1 MRKLSKNQIRKNE
14 KSGKKTMAKK
24 TFLTL
29 SIIVLLASCVMRSDN
44 SVQENANTFD
54 EGVVINGI
62 RWATRNVDAPGTFA
76 ENSEEPGMFF
86 EWNRLRG
93 WRATGELA
101 DARWTRNPCPRGW
114 RMPTHSE
121 LRSFYNAIQPVVQF
135 TIEEGRIIEATLNP
149 FLLSP
154 QGAIHSRNGGIV
166 CWTSS
171 QNSWTSGIR
180 QPGRMRGSATIV
192 LDTGTHSI
200 ICDDTGVTRTWSEP
214 NEPIGIAIRCVSIN

>member
-1 MRKLSKNQIRKNE
+1 MRIFAETFHNKRCFLWA
-14 KSGKKTMAKK
+14 KSAKKTMVKK

-29 SIIVLLASCVMRSDN
+29 SIIVLLASCGTRDN
-44 SVQENANTFD
+44 NNEISTCID
-54 EGVVINGI
+54 DVVINGI
-62 RWATRNVDAPGTFA
+62 RWATRNVDASGTFA
-76 ENSEEPGMFF
+76 DNPEYPGMFF

-101 DARWTRNPCPRGW
+101 DARWTRNPCPKGW
-114 RMPTHSE
+114 RMPTRSE

-135 TIEEGRIIEATLNP
+135 TTEEGRIIETTLNP
-149 FLLSP
+149 FLLSS

-166 CWTSS
+166 YWTSS

-180 QPGRMRGSATIV
+180 QPGRMRGNATII

-214 NEPIGIAIRCVSIN
+214 NEPIGIAIRCVTI